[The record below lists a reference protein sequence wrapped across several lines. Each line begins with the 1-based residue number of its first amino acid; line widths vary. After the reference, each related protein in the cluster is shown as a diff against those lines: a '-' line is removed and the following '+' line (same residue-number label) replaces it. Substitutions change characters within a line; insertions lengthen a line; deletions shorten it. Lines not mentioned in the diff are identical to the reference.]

1 MNYGIVDLGSNSIRL
16 SIYEVQD
23 GQPRLLIN
31 KKEMAGLAGYVS
43 GGILE
48 ETGIERACAA
58 LESFHEI
65 LGHFGIKEMHAFA
78 TASLRNIEN
87 RSEAVAEI
95 ARRTGVKLVVLSGSQ
110 EAHLDFV
117 GAAHTLSLDE
127 GMLVDIGGGSTE
139 LVHFRQR
146 QIVHLVSLP
155 IGSLSLHKAYVEG
168 LLPTPN
174 ERKEIKKAIRREFD
188 ALDWK
193 DAGRCDLLCGVGG
206 TVRAALKISRE
217 LFGVTKGETAFPA
230 GNVSQIVHR
239 LRSRDEAEQ
248 AAVYRIVPERT
259 PSLLPGMMILKEAVR
274 RFGCQTVEVSS
285 SGVREGYLLERVLG
299 AQG

>member
-95 ARRTGVKLVVLSGSQ
+95 ARRTGVRCRGWPCGPDRPRRWPFSPSSWGRGRSPPPSSASG
-110 EAHLDFV
+110 
-117 GAAHTLSLDE
+117 
-127 GMLVDIGGGSTE
+127 
-139 LVHFRQR
+139 
-146 QIVHLVSLP
+146 
-155 IGSLSLHKAYVEG
+155 
-168 LLPTPN
+168 
-174 ERKEIKKAIRREFD
+174 
-188 ALDWK
+188 
-193 DAGRCDLLCGVGG
+193 GR
-206 TVRAALKISRE
+206 S
-217 LFGVTKGETAFPA
+217 
-230 GNVSQIVHR
+230 
-239 LRSRDEAEQ
+239 
-248 AAVYRIVPERT
+248 
-259 PSLLPGMMILKEAVR
+259 PG
-274 RFGCQTVEVSS
+274 
-285 SGVREGYLLERVLG
+285 
-299 AQG
+299 